1 MVPLQATPNRSSIM
15 NASQGRLSKSI
26 EIIVMNAGTNTQEHI
41 LKNEMSGLDST
52 PSRILLKANVY
63 GDSLASIH
71 A

>member
-1 MVPLQATPNRSSIM
+1 M

-26 EIIVMNAGTNTQEHI
+26 EIIVMNAETNTQEHI
-41 LKNEMSGLDST
+41 LKNEMSGTGGLDSN